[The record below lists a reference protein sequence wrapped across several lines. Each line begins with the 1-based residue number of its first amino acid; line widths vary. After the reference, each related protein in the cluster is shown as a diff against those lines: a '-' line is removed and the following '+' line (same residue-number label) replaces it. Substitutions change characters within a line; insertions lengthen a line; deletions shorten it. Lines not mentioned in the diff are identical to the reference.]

1 MSKLFLSIVLLLVL
15 NSGSFCQ
22 QTMPS
27 LTLTKQDYLKK
38 SKSQN
43 TAAWIVLGGGVVL
56 TSVGMAIGLFKA
68 TEALV
73 GLLYLQQP
81 KSSNDGEVLF
91 YSGLAAIAGSIPL
104 FIASSK
110 NKKKANTVSAS
121 FKMESRPTFQQ
132 GAIVRTAYPSL
143 SLKLNLK

>member
-1 MSKLFLSIVLLLVL
+1 MSKLLFSIVFFLVL

-22 QTMPS
+22 QIKPAQKI
-27 LTLTKQDYLKK
+27 TKEDYLKK
-38 SKSQN
+38 SKSQQ
-43 TAAWIVLGGGVVL
+43 TAAWIVFGSGFVSA
-56 TSVGMAIGLFKA
+56 SVGIAIGLHKA

-91 YSGLAAIAGSIPL
+91 YSGLAAMAGSIPL

-110 NKKKANTVSAS
+110 NKKKANAVSAS
-121 FKMESRPTFQQ
+121 FKMETRSTVQQ
-132 GAIVRTAYPSL
+132 SAIVRSSFPSL
-143 SLKLNLK
+143 SLNFSL